1 MTPPAVS
8 SADELLLAGITV
20 VDFTRVLAGPYGTRM
35 LADLG
40 ARVIKIERP
49 GEGDE
54 IRHTVLQLDP
64 NRTDQSSYFAR
75 LNAGKQS
82 IAIDL
87 AHPQARDVVLDLVR
101 NADVVVE
108 NFSPGVMARYG
119 LDDAALRALRPDL
132 VYCSI
137 SGFGQTGPLSSMQA
151 YAHLINAISGMMDL
165 DRGDEPKPRVAYLQ
179 TADVLAGA
187 HAFGAICAALVR
199 RGRNGRG
206 AYLDVS
212 MLECLV
218 AADDIT
224 YGALLNGGT
233 VQRQPRIGMVVHAI
247 GERYLAMQSAGAP
260 HLWSRL
266 VALIGRSELATDAR
280 FATPIARRANW
291 PALLEIL
298 RDWLS
303 GFDSVDQ
310 AVETLS
316 GARIPA
322 VPMLSPEEVVEHP
335 QMAAR
340 SAFPEIEHP
349 ARGRVRVTALPF
361 HIDGHPVAP
370 GGPAPY
376 RVGQHTRQVLTE
388 LGYSAERI
396 EALQSLRVVE
406 IPGPILEFWP
416 PPCSDAA
423 IRFVLDWHP
432 PIARDGR
439 VGRDKGRRD
448 GLKHDI

>member
-64 NRTDQSSYFAR
+64 KRTDQSSYFAR

-119 LDDAALRALRPDL
+119 LDEAALRALRPDL

-179 TADVLAGA
+179 AADVLAGA

-247 GERYLAMQSAGAP
+247 GGRYLAMQSAGAP

-266 VALIGRSELATDAR
+266 VALIGRPELATDPR
-280 FATPIARRANW
+280 FATLIARRANW
-291 PALLEIL
+291 PALLQIL
-298 RDWLS
+298 RDWLN
-303 GFDSVDQ
+303 GFDSVDE
-310 AVETLS
+310 AVKTLS
-316 GARIPA
+316 AARIPA

-340 SAFPEIEHP
+340 SAFPEIDHP

-376 RVGQHTRQVLTE
+376 RVGQHTHQVLTE

-396 EALQSLRVVE
+396 EALQSLQVIE
-406 IPGPILEFWP
+406 IP
-416 PPCSDAA
+416 
-423 IRFVLDWHP
+423 
-432 PIARDGR
+432 
-439 VGRDKGRRD
+439 
-448 GLKHDI
+448 

>member
-8 SADELLLAGITV
+8 STGEPMLAGVTV

-54 IRHTVLQLDP
+54 IRHTVFQLDP
-64 NRTDQSSYFAR
+64 ARTDQSSYFAR
-75 LNAGKQS
+75 LNAGKES

-87 AHPQARDVVLDLVR
+87 AHPRAREVVLDLVR
-101 NADVVVE
+101 AADVVVE

-119 LDDAALRALRPDL
+119 LDDAALRAQRPDL

-137 SGFGQTGPLSSMQA
+137 SGFGQTGPLRSMQA

-165 DRGDEPKPRVAYLQ
+165 DRGGEPEPRVAYLQ
-179 TADVLAGA
+179 AADVLAGA

-199 RGRNGRG
+199 RGRSGRG

-218 AADDIT
+218 AADDIS

-233 VQRQPRIGMVVHAI
+233 ALREPRIGMVLHPI
-247 GERYLAMQSAGAP
+247 SGRYVAVQSAGAP

-266 VALIGRSELATDAR
+266 VALIGRPELESDAR
-280 FATPIARRANW
+280 FATPMARRTNW
-291 PALLEIL
+291 PALLQIL
-298 RDWLS
+298 RAWLD

-310 AVETLS
+310 AVATLS
-316 GARIPA
+316 AARIPA
-322 VPMLSPEEVVEHP
+322 VPMLSPEELVEHP

-349 ARGRVRVTALPF
+349 ARGRIRVTALPF
-361 HIDGHPVAP
+361 HVDGRPVAP
-370 GGPAPY
+370 GGAAPY
-376 RVGQHTRQVLTE
+376 RVGEHTRRVLTE
-388 LGYSAERI
+388 LPGYSAERI

-406 IPGPILEFWP
+406 IPE
-416 PPCSDAA
+416 S
-423 IRFVLDWHP
+423 
-432 PIARDGR
+432 
-439 VGRDKGRRD
+439 
-448 GLKHDI
+448 

>member
-1 MTPPAVS
+1 MTR
-8 SADELLLAGITV
+8 SACASPDEPLLAGLTV
-20 VDFTRVLAGPYGTRM
+20 IDFTRVLAGPYTTRM

-64 NRTDQSSYFAR
+64 ARTDQSSYFAR

-87 AHPQARDVVLDLVR
+87 AHAQARDVVLDLVR
-101 NADVVVE
+101 TADVVVE

-119 LDDAALRALRPDL
+119 LDEAALRALRPDL

-165 DRGDEPKPRVAYLQ
+165 ERGGEAKPRVAYLQ
-179 TADVLAGA
+179 VADVLAGA

-199 RGRNGRG
+199 RGRNGSG

-218 AADDIT
+218 AADDVT
-224 YGALLNGGT
+224 YGALLNGGK
-233 VQRQPRIGMVVHAI
+233 VQREPRIGMVVQSV

-266 VALIGRSELATDAR
+266 VALIGRPGLETDAR
-280 FATPIARRANW
+280 FATPMARRTNW

-298 RDWLS
+298 RQWLS
-303 GFDSVDQ
+303 GFDSVEQ
-310 AVETLS
+310 AVETLTA
-316 GARIPA
+316 ARIPA
-322 VPMLSPEEVVEHP
+322 VPMLSPEEVIEHP

-340 SAFPEIEHP
+340 SAFPEIDHP
-349 ARGRVRVTALPF
+349 GRGRVRVTALPF
-361 HIDGHPVAP
+361 HVDRRPVAP

-376 RVGQHTRQVLTE
+376 RVGQHTRELLSE
-388 LGYSAERI
+388 HLGYSAERI
-396 EALQSLRVVE
+396 EALQSLQVIE
-406 IPGPILEFWP
+406 IPE
-416 PPCSDAA
+416 A
-423 IRFVLDWHP
+423 
-432 PIARDGR
+432 
-439 VGRDKGRRD
+439 
-448 GLKHDI
+448 